1 MFRIPTN
8 IKKNE
13 SKREK
18 VSDQVE
24 IEYLT
29 DFLLNVCVCVCSDD
43 GNDIIQK

>member
-8 IKKNE
+8 IKNE
-13 SKREK
+13 SKGEK

-29 DFLLNVCVCVCSDD
+29 DLLLNVCVCM
-43 GNDIIQK
+43 